1 MEKKGEEIAEWL
13 GEKGTYLYVLAM
25 LVIFPLFY
33 TNGVWNLQ
41 QDKANFF
48 LYATS
53 IYMCVLFPIFI
64 KRVCD
69 GKKERGR
76 CIRAELVFAAI
87 LLLALAVS
95 TAIAPD
101 SQKSFFGSVDRM
113 IGGMCVLGCVFV
125 FLVVRQFG
133 IFDGLVLWGW
143 LLGSSLI
150 YLLGILCLCGID
162 VLHLQDGMLEAEKP
176 VYPTPMSNVD
186 YNTCYICLMLPPI
199 IVMYMICKEKF
210 SQILHG
216 INLYLGFLFVYF
228 VKTDSVL
235 IAIAAGLLA
244 LLYFAVEKEVW
255 FKRYLQV
262 LGIYLGAKITIWLL
276 LYSYGE
282 YIYPF
287 YSLGGE
293 LLKSK
298 WIFGEVGIYLLI
310 TGIYKV
316 KKDCIRESLF
326 AVRKKVLGIGVAFG
340 VCIVIGLIYVNVK
353 KSSISEESLWNHLVL
368 KDGTFSGRGLIW
380 KRTVHILINEP
391 VERKLFGN
399 GLNCFSEF
407 LIEGGMNSPDIMSFH
422 DPHNEFLQMLSDMGI
437 LGVIGYFGLLLST
450 LIRALK
456 TWKKNELQVAVALTL
471 CVYLIQGIANEYSI
485 FYLPLLCIFLGL
497 ANGSMTK
504 NQNNEVENS

>member
-53 IYMCVLFPIFI
+53 IYMCVLFPVFI
-64 KRVCD
+64 KWVCD
-69 GKKERGR
+69 CKKGRGR
-76 CIRAELVFAAI
+76 CIRAEFVFAAI

-113 IGGMCVLGCVFV
+113 IGGICVLGCVFV
-125 FLVVRQFG
+125 FLAVRQFG

-150 YLLGILCLCGID
+150 YLLGILCVCGID

-176 VYPTPMSNVD
+176 IYPTPMSHMD

-235 IAIAAGLLA
+235 IAMAAGLLA

-262 LGIYLGAKITIWLL
+262 MGIYLGAKITIWLL

-287 YSLGGE
+287 NDLGEKLLTDSL
-293 LLKSK
+293 
-298 WIFGEVGIYLLI
+298 IFGEVGFYLLI
-310 TGIYKV
+310 TGIYIA
-316 KKDCIRESLF
+316 KKEWLREKLF
-326 AVRKKVLGIGVAFG
+326 AVRKVALWTGVGLAVCFLIGVLYANFQSENIHEG
-340 VCIVIGLIYVNVK
+340 SLWSYLVIGD
-353 KSSISEESLWNHLVL
+353 S
-368 KDGTFSGRGLIW
+368 TFNERGLIW

-437 LGVIGYFGLLLST
+437 VGVIGYFGLLLST

-456 TWKKNELQVAVALTL
+456 NWKKNELQIVVVLTL
-471 CVYLIQGIANEYSI
+471 CVYLIQGLVNEYSI